1 MFHTTKDERW
11 QPERSAADCAATK
24 KSTLLSTA
32 VVRVYGVDG
41 VPHLCRTLIDSC
53 SQNHFVTER
62 FANRLAVRKERADC
76 EVSGLNGRS
85 TRISHSVRATIE
97 SRVEDFS
104 TKLELLVTPRIIDDT
119 PPDTIDVTDW
129 NLPSTIELADP
140 AFNKTGPVDM
150 LLGAGVFWDLLKAGR
165 IALADGLPSLRE
177 TELGWVVGGALPN
190 RRAATERPFCGLV
203 RQM

>member
-1 MFHTTKDERW
+1 M
-11 QPERSAADCAATK
+11 
-24 KSTLLSTA
+24 
-32 VVRVYGVDG
+32 
-41 VPHLCRTLIDSC
+41 
-53 SQNHFVTER
+53 TER